1 MLQALKHFL
10 RVQSIEDTQSIELAI
25 ETVGQAN
32 DDTLT
37 HQLIDFLM
45 GETDGMPKVSSHESK
60 SLMFVANFLKDW
72 TNKACLHWNCFLI
85 FWKFQMM
92 LTQHSVNSDSLFNTQ
107 S

>member
-1 MLQALKHFL
+1 MLLQCLLQALKHFL

-45 GETDGMPKVSSHESK
+45 GETDGMPKVSS
-60 SLMFVANFLKDW
+60 
-72 TNKACLHWNCFLI
+72 LI
-85 FWKFQMM
+85 
-92 LTQHSVNSDSLFNTQ
+92 TQN
-107 S
+107 

>member
-1 MLQALKHFL
+1 MLLQCLLQALKHFL

-45 GETDGMPKVSSHESK
+45 GETDGMPKVSSH
-60 SLMFVANFLKDW
+60 
-72 TNKACLHWNCFLI
+72 I
-85 FWKFQMM
+85 
-92 LTQHSVNSDSLFNTQ
+92 TQK
-107 S
+107 